1 MRKEYDFSEARRGR
15 FADRAK
21 QQITIRIDTDIIVY
35 FKELSEKVGIP
46 YQTLINQ
53 YLADCV
59 KNKKAPEL
67 QWK

>member
-1 MRKEYDFSEARRGR
+1 MRTEYDFSDARRGR
-15 FADRAK
+15 FADRTK
-21 QQITIRIDTDIIVY
+21 QQITIRIDADTIAY
-35 FKELSEKVGIP
+35 FKELSEKESIP

-59 KNKKAPEL
+59 KNKRAPEI